1 MRGCEVRMAG
11 REERH
16 VVWSVE
22 DFVPL
27 DSLLRIAVKS
37 KSLKDFKQSDNY
49 FSFASSSK
57 K

>member
-11 REERH
+11 HEERH

-22 DFVPL
+22 DFAAL

-37 KSLKDFKQSDNY
+37 KSLKDFKQ
-49 FSFASSSK
+49 
-57 K
+57 